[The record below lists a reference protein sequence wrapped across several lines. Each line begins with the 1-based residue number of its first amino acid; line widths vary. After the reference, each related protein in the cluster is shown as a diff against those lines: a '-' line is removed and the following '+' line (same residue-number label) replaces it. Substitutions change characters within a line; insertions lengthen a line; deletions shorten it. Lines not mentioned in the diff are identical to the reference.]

1 MEDHGWK
8 RVGEYVVDRMGEIN
22 IDQHDLVT
30 LSTLSQ
36 PTVAS
41 FMNGEPHADTPRAKT
56 LRSLE
61 SGLGWTRGS
70 VADILAG
77 GAPTVAAHPEGSYVA
92 PTVVDLAERLARVEH
107 DLEDLAA
114 MLERV
119 VQLWHAER
127 EVFASV
133 AERLVG
139 DRDTPRSDSTM

>member
-1 MEDHGWK
+1 MAHHDWK
-8 RVGEYVVDRMGEIN
+8 RVGRYVVDRMGDIN
-22 IDQHDLVT
+22 IDQHELVT

-41 FMNGEPHADTPRAKT
+41 FMNGEPRADTPRTKT

-77 GAPTVAAHPEGSYVA
+77 GEPTVAAHPTGHDVA
-92 PTVVDLAERLARVEH
+92 PTVDDLAERLARVEH
-107 DLEDLAA
+107 DLESLGA
-114 MLERV
+114 MLERMV
-119 VQLWHAER
+119 RVWSAER
-127 EVFASV
+127 EAFASV
-133 AERLVG
+133 AGRLVG